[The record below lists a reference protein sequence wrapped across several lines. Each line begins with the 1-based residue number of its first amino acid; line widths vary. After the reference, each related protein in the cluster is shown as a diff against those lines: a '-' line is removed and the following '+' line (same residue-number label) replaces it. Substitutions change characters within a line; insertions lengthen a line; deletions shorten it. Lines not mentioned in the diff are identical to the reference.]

1 MVRRPLPIPAQATA
15 LTGKDG
21 QPSSHGY
28 RYLDSLGK
36 TLEDLY
42 SQAVAPEAFQMSSM
56 IEYPDNKD
64 YRIFLKAETAMTITA
79 TTTRTSAGTATVTF
93 KINSTALG
101 GTANSASTSEQTQA
115 HESANVVAAGDDI
128 VLTVSAVSGA
138 EDLAYSIVGK
148 IP

>member
-36 TLEDLY
+36 TLYDLY
-42 SQAVAPEAFQMSSM
+42 AQAVAAEAFQLTVL
-56 IEYPDNKD
+56 IEYPEAKD
-64 YRIFLKAETAMTITA
+64 YRVLLKAETAMTITA
-79 TTTRTSAGTATVTF
+79 ITTRTSAGTATVTG

-115 HESANVVAAGDDI
+115 HSSANAVVAGDDI

-138 EDLAYSIVGK
+138 EDLAVSIVGT